1 MMRYIFYIFVILGI
15 LGCSFDEGYDYK
27 IQQLQHKVL
36 SYDELPEELNEYL
49 LFVAHRDTS
58 IYDLAFVNPAD
69 SSRFCFKRVKSKLV
83 SSWYAYYKLIDS
95 DKNIIYRIEQGEPS
109 PYIIYNNKLYVP
121 DKFNILFIGDVD
133 QAKYTE
139 YELK

>member
-1 MMRYIFYIFVILGI
+1 MGI
-15 LGCSFDEGYDYK
+15 IGCSSDEGYDYTIK
-27 IQQLQHKVL
+27 QLQHKEL
-36 SYDELPEELNEYL
+36 SYNELPKEVHEYL
-49 LFVAHRDTS
+49 SFVAHCDTS

-69 SSRFCFKRVKSKLV
+69 SSRFCFKRVLSKLV
-83 SSWYAYYKLIDS
+83 SSWYDYYKLIDS

-121 DKFNILFIGDVD
+121 DKFNVLFIGDID